1 MVVLDESE
9 LKTRLVPVGAVVN
22 FGEKPSSVAVLLRRH
37 DLDRWNRR
45 IFNLH
50 QAPRRFDWPPRVS
63 SARRR
68 RSPPSRI
75 VLVLGAMCRVEAP
88 RSCRALDKT
97 MDIFLTN
104 RPARVTVFQ
113 NEAAR
118 LRSRFSWAPRDL
130 RLWRSAEGTTRKWR
144 RKSLE
149 SLKTD
154 SEMAIS
160 PVPVV
165 GNYNRTPNHSRAC
178 ANFWN
183 ARARCDRA
191 SEPSR
196 GIPCFSCEL
205 ISPKVRS
212 WPSGRKIGSSPN
224 PA

>member
-63 SARRR
+63 SARSR

-104 RPARVTVFQ
+104 RPARVLFFRTRRQ
-113 NEAAR
+113 G
-118 LRSRFSWAPRDL
+118 SAPASL
-130 RLWRSAEGTTRKWR
+130 GR
-144 RKSLE
+144 RATL
-149 SLKTD
+149 
-154 SEMAIS
+154 
-160 PVPVV
+160 
-165 GNYNRTPNHSRAC
+165 G
-178 ANFWN
+178 F
-183 ARARCDRA
+183 
-191 SEPSR
+191 
-196 GIPCFSCEL
+196 G
-205 ISPKVRS
+205 
-212 WPSGRKIGSSPN
+212 G
-224 PA
+224 

>member
-63 SARRR
+63 SARSR

-165 GNYNRTPNHSRAC
+165 GNYN
-178 ANFWN
+178 
-183 ARARCDRA
+183 
-191 SEPSR
+191 
-196 GIPCFSCEL
+196 PCL
-205 ISPKVRS
+205 
-212 WPSGRKIGSSPN
+212 SGCLTW
-224 PA
+224 